1 MLSDKWKLSNHKV
14 EDYNFFSY
22 CMLRRSTSR
31 GVRKRKEAGERIAK
45 QLGEDMPDWVE
56 KDMLA
61 LHVYA
66 CHLGGIAVHE
76 MVALAKE
83 GGDELYE
90 EASDALGA
98 LLSGERLAFDGF
110 SSAAR
115 ALAGWSL
122 GGK

>member
-1 MLSDKWKLSNHKV
+1 M
-14 EDYNFFSY
+14 EDYFFFSH

-31 GVRKRKEAGERIAK
+31 GVRKRKEAGERIAER
-45 QLGEDMPDWVE
+45 LGEDMPDWVE

-61 LHVYA
+61 LHLYA
-66 CHLGGIAVHE
+66 CRLGGVAVHE
-76 MVALAKE
+76 MVALAKK
-83 GGDELYE
+83 GGDEFYE

-122 GGK
+122 GGE